1 MGIAP
6 ENLGLIF
13 RDFFQISNRERNNIR
28 GYGLGLGIVRRLCDG
43 MNWRLNVNSIVGR
56 GTVFMVQVPFAAKQ
70 ESGASSFI
78 AEVLPVPPASGD
90 KSPVLIIDDDALIGD
105 AMRRMLADWNFPAT
119 LSETGAEAI
128 TVLRN
133 GDPAIRW
140 HVLLDFRLA
149 GEEDGLA
156 VADSIKAEFGDRV
169 RITLMSGE
177 TDEELQEGAR
187 QRGITLLR
195 KPVKPIRLRA
205 ILTSA

>member
-1 MGIAP
+1 M
-6 ENLGLIF
+6 
-13 RDFFQISNRERNNIR
+13 
-28 GYGLGLGIVRRLCDG
+28 
-43 MNWRLNVNSIVGR
+43 
-56 GTVFMVQVPFAAKQ
+56 
-70 ESGASSFI
+70 
-78 AEVLPVPPASGD
+78 
-90 KSPVLIIDDDALIGD
+90 
-105 AMRRMLADWNFPAT
+105 
-119 LSETGAEAI
+119 
-128 TVLRN
+128 
-133 GDPAIRW
+133 RW

-156 VADSIKAEFGDRV
+156 VADSIKAEFGDEV